1 METETTT
8 QQLQVTQNIPATGYS
23 YSNEHGLHERKMV
36 SILTEANF
44 TFSAFAVKQL
54 IQGFD
59 QHLEKA
65 FDRDYSH
72 AVVKTQADL
81 ATKLAI
87 YGLSDNAT
95 TISLKRAEISV
106 LRIWL
111 ETRMKHCEEQ
121 RDIRD
126 NAFNADTYIAQK
138 FLLLDLREFLAGE
151 IISD

>member
-23 YSNEHGLHERKMV
+23 VSNQSGLHDRLMV
-36 SILTEANF
+36 SIFTQGDF
-44 TFSAFAVKQL
+44 TFSAFAIKQL
-54 IQGFD
+54 IQGYE
-59 QHLEKA
+59 QHMEDVFGYTQSTA
-65 FDRDYSH
+65 II
-72 AVVKTQADL
+72 KTQVKL

-87 YGLSDNAT
+87 YGLSDQAT
-95 TISLKRAEISV
+95 TIPLKREEVGV
-106 LRIWL
+106 LRLWL

-126 NAFNADTYIAQK
+126 DTFNADTYIAQK